1 MRFLI
6 SRFDYLEKCMKKSA
20 LFAAL
25 ISLSALGF
33 VSVSAQNAPGRIVVI
48 NSFAFGDEKA
58 GITKYVAAVKQ
69 INAEVA
75 PMQKEIE
82 TMSSKLSA
90 LAKEIE
96 SVRSQTISGTPINET
111 TLRTKVDEAEKLQL
125 DIKRKQEDGKV
136 RLEKRQLALLGPVM
150 QEIGKSLQVFAREK
164 GYALILDIAKDE
176 AGILAAIG
184 DEKTVVTAEFITYFN
199 ARP

>member
-1 MRFLI
+1 
-6 SRFDYLEKCMKKSA
+6 MKKSA